1 MQGTA
6 HSLTAGG
13 NHTSA
18 CKTKRNLTKI
28 LDKTKGKLCKRE
40 NRMKVKGSNVAVN
53 KHKYIVTQKVKK
65 TIKKLLD
72 FLLRLP
78 SDGR

>member
-1 MQGTA
+1 
-6 HSLTAGG
+6 
-13 NHTSA
+13 
-18 CKTKRNLTKI
+18 
-28 LDKTKGKLCKRE
+28 
-40 NRMKVKGSNVAVN
+40 MKVKGSNVAVN

-78 SDGR
+78 SDVR